1 MNEQHKYRSTDK
13 MSDLIC
19 DNYSLLMVMS
29 RFGLS
34 LGFGDKSVKDVC
46 EAQGVDCPTF
56 LAVAN
61 FISEEQYSYSGN
73 ESDFSIPALMDYLKR
88 AHTYF
93 LDFNLPAIRRKLI
106 EAIDCSSTNDVAY
119 LILKFFDEYA
129 KEVRRHME
137 YENQAVFTYVEQL
150 LQGRLSDEY
159 NIATFASKHNQID
172 TKLKELKNIII
183 KYYPEKENNN
193 LLNAV
198 LFDIFKFGFV
208 YVHGPSK
215 TIIHKYP
222 EAHPD
227 KTKSTNND
235 KRHFPTE
242 SFGKDRNGE
251 RSDQGTDRSTGVED
265 GSSISTVFLR
275 EVLGSYF
282 NSGGEVTGFS
292 ESKYTA
298 CSQEAVHTDS
308 SDGYH
313 HVSGGSGKF
322 GSTVQSYLRFCYNTT
337 DCVQTG
343 TGRPYADSPEESF
356 LRSHPV
362 HKATGKEHTYCVN
375 NREYGSDSTVV

>member
-56 LAVAN
+56 LAVTN

-137 YENQAVFTYVEQL
+137 YENEAVFTYVEKL
-150 LQGRLSDEY
+150 LEGKLAENYD
-159 NIATFASKHNQID
+159 IATFASKHNQIES
-172 TKLKELKNIII
+172 KLTELKNIII
-183 KYYPEKENNN
+183 KYCPAKANEN
-193 LLNAV
+193 LLNAA
-198 LFDIFKFGFV
+198 LFDI
-208 YVHGPSK
+208 YAC
-215 TIIHKYP
+215 
-222 EAHPD
+222 EAGL
-227 KTKSTNND
+227 
-235 KRHFPTE
+235 E
-242 SFGKDRNGE
+242 SHCK
-251 RSDQGTDRSTGVED
+251 VED
-265 GSSISTVFLR
+265 YIFVPAILKLERRIR
-275 EVLGSYF
+275 E
-282 NSGGEVTGFS
+282 NE
-292 ESKYTA
+292 K
-298 CSQEAVHTDS
+298 
-308 SDGYH
+308 
-313 HVSGGSGKF
+313 
-322 GSTVQSYLRFCYNTT
+322 
-337 DCVQTG
+337 
-343 TGRPYADSPEESF
+343 
-356 LRSHPV
+356 
-362 HKATGKEHTYCVN
+362 
-375 NREYGSDSTVV
+375 